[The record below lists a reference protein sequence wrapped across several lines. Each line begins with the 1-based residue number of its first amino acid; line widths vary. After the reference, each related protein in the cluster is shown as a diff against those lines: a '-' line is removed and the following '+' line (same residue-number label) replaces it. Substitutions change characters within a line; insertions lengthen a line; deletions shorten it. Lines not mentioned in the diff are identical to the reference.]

1 MQIWRLQV
9 VTSGMNIA
17 EYCLDKKVAAMGWC
31 FNGDTREEL
40 IKERAEITDFASYS
54 KWYEKWDKSGVNNNV
69 SRLAN
74 DIEIGDLIWM
84 YNKNDGFYYIGKCN
98 SPYRFN
104 TSEDAIKNDACN
116 QVGVEWH
123 KYADISQGLVPG
135 AIITSLIKGLTFCR
149 IRKTGVESFSKY
161 AFNKASNKDVFKDIE
176 FKTDK
181 ENFFSMLSNDD
192 CEDLLYLYL
201 YSKYGY
207 VCIPSSN
214 KKGTKDIEYDM
225 VDPKTGIHYYAQVK
239 QQEKNLDASEYS
251 DFVKRNQSKIYFLST
266 NSKSK
271 VININLL
278 GSFGEIIDSD
288 SVYEFARSDESQNL
302 LSKSMKFWLNLVY
315 TDQNKNILT
324 SSKGVMFDTDSPENE
339 QNMISESKIS
349 AYGNSKRYIDSS
361 FNINDYVL
369 YYKKGCGI
377 IAVGKI
383 ISERKEVSSME
394 EYYRNVEF
402 IYPKQDEINTDIS
415 ISPNEIKNIAG
426 HNFYFASTIKS
437 PFVDQNIVEKVL
449 KALKEKYERK

>member
-17 EYCLDKKVAAMGWC
+17 KYCLDNKVAAMGWC
-31 FNGDTREEL
+31 FYDDSRDALKKGRD
-40 IKERAEITDFASYS
+40 KVKDFDSYS
-54 KWYEKWDKSGVNNNV
+54 EWCKQWDDCGVDGSV
-69 SRLAN
+69 DRLAN
-74 DIEIGDLIWM
+74 KIKIGDLIWM
-84 YNKNDGFYYIGKCN
+84 YNKNDGFYYIGRCN
-98 SPYRFN
+98 SLYRFN

-116 QVGVEWH
+116 QVGVEWY
-123 KYADISQGLVPG
+123 KYADTSQGLVPG
-135 AIITSLIKGLTFCR
+135 AIITSLIRGLTFCQ
-149 IRKTGVESFSKY
+149 IHKTGVESFSKY
-161 AFNKASNKDVFKDIE
+161 AFNMASNKEVFKDIE
-176 FKTDK
+176 FKIDK

-214 KKGTKDIEYDM
+214 KKGTKDYEYDM
-225 VDPKTGIHYYAQVK
+225 VDPKTGTHYYAQVK
-239 QQEKNLDASEYS
+239 QQESPLDASDYS
-251 DFVKRNQSKIYFLST
+251 DFVQRYKNKIYFLST
-266 NSKSK
+266 NSE
-271 VININLL
+271 VINIQSL
-278 GSFGEIIDSD
+278 GEFGEIVDPEK
-288 SVYEFARSDESQNL
+288 VYEFALSDESQNL
-302 LSKSMKFWLNLVY
+302 LSKSMKFWLNLLY
-315 TDQNKNILT
+315 TYQNKTVLSN
-324 SSKGVMFDTDSPENE
+324 SKGVMFDTDSPENE

-369 YYKKGCGI
+369 YYKKGSGI

-383 ISERKEVSSME
+383 ISERKEISSKE

-415 ISPNEIKNIAG
+415 VSPNEIKIIAG

-437 PFVDQNIVEKVL
+437 PFVDKNIVEKVL
-449 KALKEKYERK
+449 NALKEKYERK